1 MEELRKKIIERISRV
16 RDEAVLRDID
26 LLLDRDKELKELEG
40 FVVESRIDEVEDD
53 EFMSHE
59 EAVKRTANS
68 LKSKKGPRL

>member
-16 RDEAVLRDID
+16 RDEAVLREID

-40 FVVESRIDEVEDD
+40 FVVGSRIDEVEDD
-53 EFMSHE
+53 EFMSRE

-68 LKSKKGPRL
+68 LKSEKGPEL